1 MDTLEAYE
9 TAERRGG
16 GEAHFEFPG
25 QNGEGG
31 VGVKKQ
37 WHQCRRE
44 AGGGPLVRGQ
54 DGCAAS
60 GGSPSSLG
68 RGPRGEQTA
77 RFVVCAAVEALPAGF
92 CVGRT
97 SAQHPLPRGACL
109 FPANFC
115 LCPETFSCS
124 GPPIFQQERWE
135 QGQLLPPSSPSSL
148 SPLFLSPADSQQTRE
163 GLLGVSIRMKWF
175 GPDCITRV

>member
-1 MDTLEAYE
+1 METLAPTSPIWDPNWKHLSVHTRPGREQWPLQAGRQHE
-9 TAERRGG
+9 EHE
-16 GEAHFEFPG
+16 GE
-25 QNGEGG
+25 
-31 VGVKKQ
+31 
-37 WHQCRRE
+37 CRE
-44 AGGGPLVRGQ
+44 HSA
-54 DGCAAS
+54 
-60 GGSPSSLG
+60 LG